1 MVVPRTVLPPLS
13 AKVRLCKYGYH
24 RSRSHSKTPKPIR
37 PPGMVGLRDH
47 VETSPFA
54 RPVQQVVQALEIWT
68 LEQDHIAPI
77 RIRHT
82 RRRRQVSRTTAK
94 RDQNG

>member
-1 MVVPRTVLPPLS
+1 MVGPRTILAPLS

-24 RSRSHSKTPKPIR
+24 RSRSQSKAAKPIR
-37 PPGMVGLRDH
+37 PPAMVGLRDY

-54 RPVQQVVQALEIWT
+54 RTVQQVVQTLEIWP

-82 RRRRQVSRTTAK
+82 CRSGQVSRTTAK
-94 RDQNG
+94 RHDNG